1 VRGRA
6 LTSPRFLLNIAL
18 VVVLVVL
25 AAWKLLP
32 GTTTYTADFANAS
45 GISSGDSVRVAG
57 IDVGKVTGVR
67 LERGVVHVEF
77 TAEKDLTVSRSAR
90 AEIKLATILGQH
102 YLDLVPGKGD
112 RLDGGG
118 TIPLPQT
125 KSAYTIDKFQVD
137 ANNAVQTIDE
147 DALAQAVDTLSD
159 NLDGDPATNRE
170 ALKGIAQVSRTV
182 ASRDDELRRL
192 IGSTRTVT
200 DVVHSQQGNLMRLLG
215 DSDKV
220 AAMINQRRETIELLL
235 RSTRSMVHEVTLL
248 VRANS
253 NQLRP
258 TLMQLKT
265 LMGTLVKNKDYL
277 DQTLKAVTAQSRYF
291 ANATGNGPWIE
302 VFAPDFLITDNVFCA
317 VTTPTECK

>member
-1 VRGRA
+1 MGA
-6 LTSPRFLLNIAL
+6 LTTPRAIVNVAL
-18 VVVLVVL
+18 VVVLVAL
-25 AAWKLLP
+25 AVWKLLP

-45 GISSGDSVRVAG
+45 GIAERRRGARG
-57 IDVGKVTGVR
+57 RHRRRQGHRR
-67 LERGVVHVEF
+67 LASHRGVVHVEF
-77 TAEKDLTVSRSAR
+77 TADKGVDVARTAR

-118 TIPLPQT
+118 TIPLAQT

-137 ANNAVQTIDE
+137 ANDAVQTID
-147 DALAQAVDTLSD
+147 DKALATAVNTLSH
-159 NLDGDPATNRE
+159 NLDGDPDATRE
-170 ALKGIAQVSRTV
+170 ALKGIAQVSKTV

-192 IGSTRTVT
+192 ISSTRTVT
-200 DVVHSQQGNLMRLLG
+200 DVVHGQQGNLMRLLG

-220 AAMINQRRETIELLL
+220 AAMINERRETIRLLL

-248 VRANS
+248 VRDNS
-253 NQLRP
+253 KQLRP
-258 TLMQLKT
+258 TLIQLKT

-277 DQTLKAVTAQSRYF
+277 DRTLKAVTAQSRYF

-302 VFAPDFLITDNVFCA
+302 VFAPDFLITDNIFCA